1 MEGGCAGSSSG
12 PRQHLPSLPRK
23 MGNGPGPPHLFI
35 HSVPSPSSPFFAFV
49 AFYISCPATPSIYFF
64 LIYAC
69 LGVSYSLPKFSAACS
84 LLNCNFAFP
93 FFPPVQ
99 VSVEA
104 SVRLCHPPS
113 QGSGLGMAG
122 GTAARAARDPG
133 PRVTPQAM
141 ASALSMAS

>member
-35 HSVPSPSSPFFAFV
+35 HSVLSPSSPFFAFV
-49 AFYISCPATPSIYFF
+49 AFYSSCPTIPSIFFF

-69 LGVSYSLPKFSAACS
+69 LGVPYSLLKFSAARS
-84 LLNCNFAFP
+84 LLNCIFAFP
-93 FFPPVQ
+93 FCPPVQ

-104 SVRLCHPPS
+104 SVRLGHPPS
-113 QGSGLGMAG
+113 QGSGLGTAG
-122 GTAARAARDPG
+122 GTAARAARKPG
-133 PRVTPQAM
+133 PRVTPQAT